1 MEAIKKEWKTI
12 LFILWSI
19 GITYFLFHM
28 NSQIL
33 DLKAQSAK
41 ISSTLDSVES
51 VSISTD
57 SSVVQMSK
65 NVDAINANVS
75 FIVQKIRNR

>member
-1 MEAIKKEWKTI
+1 MELLQKEWKTI

-19 GITYFLFHM
+19 AITYFLFQM
-28 NSQIL
+28 NSQII

-65 NVDAINANVS
+65 NVDGINANVS
-75 FIVQKIRNR
+75 FIVQKIRSR

>member
-1 MEAIKKEWKTI
+1 MEVVKKEWKTI

-19 GITYFLFHM
+19 AITYFLFQM
-28 NSQIL
+28 NNQLL
-33 DLKAQSAK
+33 DLKAQSAR

-65 NVDAINANVS
+65 NVDTINANVS
-75 FIVQKIRNR
+75 FIVQKIRKR

>member
-1 MEAIKKEWKTI
+1 MEVIKKEWKTI

-19 GITYFLFHM
+19 FITYFLFQM
-28 NSQIL
+28 NNQII
-33 DLKAQSAK
+33 DLKAQNAK

-57 SSVVQMSK
+57 SSVAQMSK
-65 NVDAINANVS
+65 SVDDVNANVS
-75 FIVQKIRNR
+75 FIVQKVRRR

>member
-1 MEAIKKEWKTI
+1 
-12 LFILWSI
+12 
-19 GITYFLFHM
+19 M
-28 NSQIL
+28 NNQVL
-33 DLKAQSAK
+33 NLKAQNAK

-57 SSVVQMSK
+57 SGVVQMSK

-75 FIVQKIRNR
+75 FIVQKVRRR

>member
-19 GITYFLFHM
+19 GVTYFLFHM
-28 NSQIL
+28 NNQIL
-33 DLKAQSAK
+33 DLKAQNAK

-57 SSVVQMSK
+57 SSVVQMNK
-65 NVDAINANVS
+65 NVDTINANVS

>member
-19 GITYFLFHM
+19 AVSYFLIQM
-28 NSQIL
+28 NSQIA
-33 DLKAQSAK
+33 DLKAQNAK

-57 SSVVQMSK
+57 AGVAQMSK
-65 NVDAINANVS
+65 SVDTIDANVS
-75 FIVQKIRNR
+75 FIVQKVRRR